1 MEELNNENSKDLM
14 RLIQGKFIRLSKGQK
29 AHCRVHT
36 KKIMIKQPL

>member
-29 AHCRVHT
+29 
-36 KKIMIKQPL
+36 PLQSTY